1 MRGKLED
8 APEAI
13 RRLRELGV
21 PVQERAFGFSL
32 EHPDWPDAQRRFA
45 DCGCE
50 HDASIGL
57 SVSADELPSVVWF
70 FRFDMLEMADF
81 IAAAYRQAG
90 DGATSAALLAA
101 FRAED
106 SRYDHDAFE
115 RRLEQW
121 ERDFDDFWRNRS
133 NP

>member
-8 APEAI
+8 SPEAI

-32 EHPDWPDAQRRFA
+32 EHSDWPDAWRRFA

-50 HDASIGL
+50 HDFSISL
-57 SVSADELPSVVWF
+57 SVSADESPPVVWF
-70 FRFDMLEMADF
+70 FRFDMLEMVDF
-81 IAAAYRQAG
+81 ISSAYRLAA
-90 DGATSAALLAA
+90 DGATSTALLAA
-101 FRAED
+101 FRADD
-106 SRYDHDAFE
+106 SRYDHNALE

-121 ERDFDDFWRNRS
+121 QRDFDDFWRNR
-133 NP
+133 PGP